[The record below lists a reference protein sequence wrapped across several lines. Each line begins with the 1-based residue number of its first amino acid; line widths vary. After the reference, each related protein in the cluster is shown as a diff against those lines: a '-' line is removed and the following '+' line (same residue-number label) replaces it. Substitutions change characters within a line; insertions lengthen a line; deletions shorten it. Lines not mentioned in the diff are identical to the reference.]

1 MAEIKRRV
9 QVATSTISTL
19 EEQIKTVSTSK
30 TAPPATTAEQITK
43 IKLLITQQEAIIKTE
58 TGEQGKTEK
67 ALEEIS
73 ASWKKT
79 MTGTQK
85 LKRDLK
91 RSQES
96 YEDSQRRLRKEV
108 DVKTKIDEY
117 RAAVLTGK
125 KTLEQKFTQITKIMT
140 QIKEEIDSHKK
151 RAGALTEQ
159 VEECTKRTTIART
172 TITTLTSKQNTLDA
186 STKSL
191 KGADLGKVKGALEK
205 LGDELE
211 NAKNQL

>member
-1 MAEIKRRV
+1 LAEIKRRI

-19 EEQIKTVSTSK
+19 EEQIKTVSTQ
-30 TAPPATTAEQITK
+30 TTVTTTTITEQVTR
-43 IKLLITQQEAIIKTE
+43 IKVLIVQQETIIKTE
-58 TGEQGKTEK
+58 TAEQTKTEK
-67 ALEEIS
+67 ALEELMT
-73 ASWKKT
+73 SWKKT
-79 MTGTQK
+79 MTQTTK

-117 RAAVLTGK
+117 RAKVATTK
-125 KTLEQKFTQITKIMT
+125 KTLEQKFTQITKIMI
-140 QIKEEIDSHKK
+140 QIKEEVESHKK
-151 RAGALTEQ
+151 RAGQLTEQ

-172 TITTLTSKQNTLDA
+172 TITTLTSKQNTLEG
-186 STKSL
+186 SSKTL
-191 KGADLGKVKGALEK
+191 KGGDLSKVKAALDK